1 MPSIRKK
8 LAGKKTKLARPRENL
23 QDHPAAINNYVDG
36 SFYKIDIELIT
47 PDPNQPRQFFNPDAL
62 SELSESIKQKGV
74 LQPVIIRKDEENKIW
89 LVAGERRF
97 RAAKMAGLE
106 KIPAILTTGNP
117 SEISLIENIQRED
130 LNPIEEAEA
139 MARMIKEYSYTQ
151 EKLALVL
158 GKARTTIT
166 QTLSL
171 NKLPADIK
179 KECPRG
185 DIPKRVLIEIAR
197 KETLEEMRDLY
208 KKYKAGLL
216 KSDEIQKVVRKREK
230 KPGRT
235 PAAIALNRAIAL
247 SAYLERLD
255 FDVAEEDE
263 KLQLTA
269 ELQTLKKLIGDF
281 LN

>member
-1 MPSIRKK
+1 MPSIRNK
-8 LAGKKTKLARPRENL
+8 LAGKKTKLAQPRENL
-23 QDHPAAINNYVDG
+23 QDHPAAISNYADG

-47 PDPNQPRQFFNPDAL
+47 PDPNQPRQFFNQESLA
-62 SELSESIKQKGV
+62 ELGESIKQKGV
-74 LQPVIIRKDEENKIW
+74 LQPVIVRKDKENKIW

-97 RAAKMAGLE
+97 RAAKIAGLE

-117 SEISLIENIQRED
+117 AEISLIENIQREN
-130 LNPIEEAEA
+130 LNPVEEAEA

-171 NKLPADIK
+171 NKLPDDIK
-179 KECPRG
+179 KECPHE

-197 KETLEEMRDLY
+197 KETPVEMIDLY

-216 KSDEIQKVVRKREK
+216 KSDEVQKAVRKREK
-230 KPGRT
+230 KSSRT
-235 PAAIALNRAIAL
+235 LAVIALNRAIAL

-255 FDVAEEDE
+255 FNVAEEAE
-263 KLQLTA
+263 KLQLIA
-269 ELQTLKKLIGDF
+269 ELQTLKKLIDDF
-281 LN
+281 LS